1 MFKKKGEAKGKGD
14 AGKEPAAPQAPAEAP
29 APAPQPAAAAQ
40 PTGSTTGNFTLSGE
54 QLQPGI
60 DAPAGVQSGSG
71 KNPYKISPVTDIV
84 IPVVLAV
91 VFCGGFCA
99 TIKVVPDKVGVY
111 GISDEDARY
120 IVKDKALLVPTV
132 LSDITQMPPHKLL
145 AKCKNQHAM
154 SSAK

>member
-1 MFKKKGEAKGKGD
+1 MRAKN
-14 AGKEPAAPQAPAEAP
+14 
-29 APAPQPAAAAQ
+29 QPRRKLPLKLRHPHLSRQLLRSRRGRLRA
-40 PTGSTTGNFTLSGE
+40 TLTPSGE

-120 IVKDKALLVPTV
+120 IVKDKALVVPTL
-132 LSDITQMPPHKLL
+132 LSDI
-145 AKCKNQHAM
+145 ACRCRRIN
-154 SSAK
+154 S